1 MTSLPGTKRILITEG
16 DVLSKLAIAY
26 GTDVDTLLSLNP
38 NIVCRDLIYA
48 GNGLYVPEGESP
60 KRLHPHDLVQPITA
74 EVTPDSGL
82 TACSTVQASPCS
94 KPEAEEIIYFPSTKQ
109 WFVLTADLKKQVE
122 EVVERLEVVSEK
134 AGRLYQQPADTDAET
149 LHQLRNEVFNDL
161 EKEGLL
167 EAFKGGDYTTFMDA
181 EQRRQYLNL
190 RLDLVVLSNMKRN
203 PIYTD
208 QLDDARYQEIKE
220 VFDPIAQLQIPQ
232 ALAKLS
238 FASQAQPG
246 YLPAVPTANWSMS
259 TAAYSHAWRSLNNI
273 HADHVITS
281 MPITQ

>member
-134 AGRLYQQPADTDAET
+134 ASYGDFWCT
-149 LHQLRNEVFNDL
+149 
-161 EKEGLL
+161 EG
-167 EAFKGGDYTTFMDA
+167 
-181 EQRRQYLNL
+181 
-190 RLDLVVLSNMKRN
+190 
-203 PIYTD
+203 
-208 QLDDARYQEIKE
+208 
-220 VFDPIAQLQIPQ
+220 
-232 ALAKLS
+232 
-238 FASQAQPG
+238 
-246 YLPAVPTANWSMS
+246 
-259 TAAYSHAWRSLNNI
+259 
-273 HADHVITS
+273 
-281 MPITQ
+281 